1 MTKYVCVEQDTCI
14 ACGSCGSVAPDIFDY
29 DDEGIAVNKLDG
41 NTGTSEI
48 PLHMQADLEDAELSC
63 PSDSIKVKYT
73 PFE

>member
-1 MTKYVCVEQDTCI
+1 MAKYTCVEQDTCI

-48 PLHMQADLEDAELSC
+48 PANLEDELEDAALSC
-63 PSDSIKVKYT
+63 PSDSIKVSET